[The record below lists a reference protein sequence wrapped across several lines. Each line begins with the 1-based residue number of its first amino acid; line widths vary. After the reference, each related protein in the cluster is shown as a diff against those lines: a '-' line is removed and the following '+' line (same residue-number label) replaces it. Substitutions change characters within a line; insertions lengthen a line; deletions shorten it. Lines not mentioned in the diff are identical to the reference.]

1 MQAVALLILGAVL
14 TVASLAIGYFPTD
27 RATWRKVV
35 LGLGLAGAAL
45 SFILG
50 YKNLERALDLQKEV
64 EHLKPWHV
72 SDEQAKN
79 LRAGLS
85 SLSPGKI
92 AFDYRLMDAEGEGF
106 AKQLAEIFKS
116 AGWSCYCASPRAS
129 RSRAFPSA
137 RYKRS
142 GLTTDLI
149 VNHTI
154 KSGAVLV
161 RLNNPDTGPNG
172 ADANAQCQ
180 PSGLLL
186 ADKQASVA
194 DIDELSKDGGLRSD
208 RADSEVPL
216 PGPRLPGGSTLE
228 RSV

>member
-1 MQAVALLILGAVL
+1 
-14 TVASLAIGYFPTD
+14 
-27 RATWRKVV
+27 
-35 LGLGLAGAAL
+35 
-45 SFILG
+45 
-50 YKNLERALDLQKEV
+50 
-64 EHLKPWHV
+64 
-72 SDEQAKN
+72 
-79 LRAGLS
+79 
-85 SLSPGKI
+85 
-92 AFDYRLMDAEGEGF
+92 MDAEGEGF

-208 RADSEVPL
+208 RADSEVPFPGALAAGRKHPRALGLIPVSRSATEKKGSLTGAAREPAGKVSRCRSL
-216 PGPRLPGGSTLE
+216 PSPPTDLRSMPTKANCSFSLFWVLLPKTFC
-228 RSV
+228 